1 MKSRFG
7 HQILTLK
14 KIATASVLV
23 DVVEVETVDLT
34 KLSFKDA
41 MKQLEEIIQK
51 MDSAE
56 VKLEDVVTLYEK
68 GMALKKVCEEKLQN
82 AKLKVEKITLSPN
95 GTIHTEPFE
104 TE

>member
-1 MKSRFG
+1 ME
-7 HQILTLK
+7 
-14 KIATASVLV
+14 
-23 DVVEVETVDLT
+23 EVAVDLA
-34 KLSFKDA
+34 KLSFEDA

-56 VKLEDVVTLYEK
+56 VKLEDAVTLYEK
-68 GMALKKVCEEKLQN
+68 GMALKKVCEEKLQG

-95 GTIHTEPFE
+95 GTPQKETFE